1 MRQKKSSEAN
11 QLLLDCS
18 KEETR
23 KRFNVG
29 RKRASN
35 IFTQFKLLFI
45 RSLKETFRGKA
56 TILIKAVQQ
65 VTTALVYGGI
75 YQLGLN
81 QASIMDRIG
90 LLSLIAIGTMNLSMA
105 STIRSFPKE
114 KAIVTSEISSK
125 LYDTFPYFISK
136 AIAEIPLIAGL
147 SALFGSILYPLV
159 GLQKGRFPNFLFL
172 TSLHSIASQSAG
184 LLIGSVSPSSDVSLA
199 LFPPIIVLSIIFD
212 GKNIAAESVPKAL
225 KFLPKIGLIRWAY
238 EGMCVNEF
246 TGLSLENDGP
256 FRGPVLKTGEDAL
269 MRFGLEEASVERSV
283 SNLLTL
289 TSVSWLLS
297 FLGLSA
303 TKDKFVPMAPIDL

>member
-1 MRQKKSSEAN
+1 M
-11 QLLLDCS
+11 
-18 KEETR
+18 
-23 KRFNVG
+23 
-29 RKRASN
+29 
-35 IFTQFKLLFI
+35 
-45 RSLKETFRGKA
+45 
-56 TILIKAVQQ
+56 
-65 VTTALVYGGI
+65 
-75 YQLGLN
+75 
-81 QASIMDRIG
+81 
-90 LLSLIAIGTMNLSMA
+90 
-105 STIRSFPKE
+105 
-114 KAIVTSEISSK
+114 
-125 LYDTFPYFISK
+125 
-136 AIAEIPLIAGL
+136 
-147 SALFGSILYPLV
+147 
-159 GLQKGRFPNFLFL
+159 
-172 TSLHSIASQSAG
+172 
-184 LLIGSVSPSSDVSLA
+184 
-199 LFPPIIVLSIIFD
+199 SIIFD